1 MLADSIKR
9 AFACI
14 KALRERANESEIRIK
29 GLEMDLEKVTSDF
42 KWLEGYHQPV
52 LNDLQTVFNNVDKNE
67 DAIQK
72 NRELM
77 DSDILR
83 IEKNI
88 GALYD
93 SDAMESERLDKLVR
107 HMDRLA
113 AATEQVYRKHLAYK
127 ESSEHE
133 ARYMQHRINVLASCV
148 YQLTQKVG

>member
-1 MLADSIKR
+1 MLA
-9 AFACI
+9 
-14 KALRERANESEIRIK
+14 ESEIRIT
-29 GLEMDLEKVTSDF
+29 GLEMDLEKITSDF
-42 KWLEGYHQPV
+42 KWLEV
-52 LNDLQTVFNNVDKNE
+52 LRRTSKLKLQTVFNNVAKNE

-107 HMDRLA
+107 HMNRLA
-113 AATEQVYRKHLAYK
+113 AVTEEVYRKHLAYK

-133 ARYMQHRINVLASCV
+133 VKYMQNQINVLTTRMQNQINVLATRI
-148 YQLTQKVG
+148 YRLTQKVGGE